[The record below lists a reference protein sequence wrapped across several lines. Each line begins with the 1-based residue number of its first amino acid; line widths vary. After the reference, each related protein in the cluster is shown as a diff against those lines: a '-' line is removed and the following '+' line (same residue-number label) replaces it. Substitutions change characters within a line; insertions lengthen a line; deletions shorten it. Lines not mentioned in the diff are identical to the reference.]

1 MQSFFFFLKK
11 TSEDE
16 SQELNEMRRR
26 VRFLEDEVK
35 RKQEQ
40 AEKPYEQAKTEKSK
54 VNKLFI
60 IFLFNEKK
68 LVTKDAGCSTKSQ
81 IKKTLAA
88 VCHSQRY
95 P

>member
-1 MQSFFFFLKK
+1 
-11 TSEDE
+11 
-16 SQELNEMRRR
+16 MRRR

-60 IFLFNEKK
+60 IFLFSGNRLLNELKYYCGAIFLKK
-68 LVTKDAGCSTKSQ
+68 KGHK
-81 IKKTLAA
+81 
-88 VCHSQRY
+88 RY
-95 P
+95 WLQHKISN